1 MASIIL
7 AADTATTTEA
17 VAVLRGDALLAERSA
32 ARGRG
37 RGQALLELVHGA
49 LGDADTTIGQV
60 DALVCGLGPGSFTGL
75 RVVMATFKGL
85 ALALDRPLYGVPTA
99 HAFAVAHPGRVV
111 YAITDARRGEVFVD
125 SAALEAPVSCK
136 PAELGRWVPETG
148 SPPLLLGNG
157 AWAHRAALRAAVP
170 HAELPEVEA
179 LHTPRVALLA
189 VGLDRRTP
197 AALAAL
203 EPLYVRRSDAELNY
217 PDGFP
222 TATAVPRQKSKL
234 DAERR

>member
-17 VAVLRGDALLAERSA
+17 VAVLRGETVLAERSA

-136 PAELGRWVPETG
+136 PADLARWVPEREA
-148 SPPLLLGNG
+148 SPLLLGNG
-157 AWAHRAALRAAVP
+157 AWAHRAALRAAQAPDATGVWRRWRP
-170 HAELPEVEA
+170 PRC
-179 LHTPRVALLA
+179 HTRYLKFLSN
-189 VGLDRRTP
+189 T
-197 AALAAL
+197 
-203 EPLYVRRSDAELNY
+203 EMI
-217 PDGFP
+217 
-222 TATAVPRQKSKL
+222 QKNAFARHRARL
-234 DAERR
+234 

>member
-1 MASIIL
+1 
-7 AADTATTTEA
+7 
-17 VAVLRGDALLAERSA
+17 
-32 ARGRG
+32 
-37 RGQALLELVHGA
+37 
-49 LGDADTTIGQV
+49 
-60 DALVCGLGPGSFTGL
+60 
-75 RVVMATFKGL
+75 MATFKGL

-99 HAFAVAHPGRVV
+99 HAFAVAHPGRIV

-189 VGLDRRTP
+189 VGFDRRAP

-222 TATAVPRQKSKL
+222 TAMTPTQVGEARKVAV
-234 DAERR
+234 ERVPLAAMLQRRRGVVCVGQQLA